1 MRNDI
6 EAGAQE
12 QQPVLIYD
20 RIASNRR
27 RTFVLMAAFFAV
39 VAVAATAVGVL
50 AGLPLGLAPII
61 IVFVV
66 LFAGFSYFGSDSVA
80 LAVSG
85 ARSVEKAQEPEL
97 YRLVENLCIGCGLP
111 MPKVYVIEDAS
122 MNAFATGRD
131 PEHGS
136 VAVTRGLMDKLDRR
150 EMEGVLAHEL
160 SHIGNRDTLLMTTVV
175 VLVGALALLSDLA
188 LRMTWYG
195 AGSRGAFKGKNSKGA
210 GILLVVALVAIILAP
225 IVARIISFAVSRQR
239 EYLADASGAL
249 LTRYPEGLAGALEKI
264 SGDKDPLDAATKATE
279 HLYFVNPLT
288 DHRSFLNNLFS
299 THPPIEERI
308 RLLRAM

>member
-1 MRNDI
+1 MTED
-6 EAGAQE
+6 AF

-27 RTFVLMAAFFAV
+27 KTFLLMAIFFVV
-39 VAVAATAVGVL
+39 VAAAATAVGIV
-50 AGLPLGLAPII
+50 AGLPPGLAPIV

-66 LFAGFSYFGSDSVA
+66 LFAGFSYFGSSSVA
-80 LAVSG
+80 LAVAG
-85 ARSVEKAQEPEL
+85 AREVEKTQEPEL

-111 MPKVYVIEDAS
+111 MPRVYVIEDGS

-131 PEHGS
+131 PEHAS
-136 VAVTRGLMDKLDRR
+136 VAVTRGLMNKLERR
-150 EMEGVLAHEL
+150 ELEGVLAHEL

-188 LRMTWYG
+188 LRMTWWG
-195 AGSRGAFKGKNSKGA
+195 AGSRASYRDKNNKGGA
-210 GILLVVALVAIILAP
+210 IILVVALVAIIVAP
-225 IVARIISFAVSRQR
+225 IIARIISLAVSRQR

-249 LTRYPEGLAGALEKI
+249 LTRYPAGLASALEKI
-264 SGDKDPLDAATKATE
+264 SGDTDPLDAATKATE

-288 DHRSFLNNLFS
+288 GHKSALNDLFS